1 MPSKFEIELDIDGI
15 RLSVQAVPRQPV
27 KLIVGSVTVTLDL
40 EQVQAIRRA
49 LLAGHEFAKDED

>member
-1 MPSKFEIELDIDGI
+1 MPSKFEIELDIDGL
-15 RLSVQAVPRQPV
+15 RVTVETAPRQPV

-49 LLAGHEFAKDED
+49 LLAGYEFSKDED